1 MREMK
6 CMKFKS
12 TRQSRVNVDS
22 YKRQINILW
31 SSGWSSCRF
40 FMTTAMYV
48 TEGVTVWV
56 NSKQFHNVITRSPRI
71 VGILQQ
77 MIFLAKRSCANLSQG
92 GGVTTKIAAKA
103 VLIARLIFMIIPPCY
118 ETVALKLKVFVL
130 YVLCNK
136 PCNVTV

>member
-1 MREMK
+1 
-6 CMKFKS
+6 
-12 TRQSRVNVDS
+12 
-22 YKRQINILW
+22 
-31 SSGWSSCRF
+31 
-40 FMTTAMYV
+40 
-48 TEGVTVWV
+48 
-56 NSKQFHNVITRSPRI
+56 
-71 VGILQQ
+71 

-92 GGVTTKIAAKA
+92 VGGGGVTTKITAKA

>member
-1 MREMK
+1 
-6 CMKFKS
+6 
-12 TRQSRVNVDS
+12 
-22 YKRQINILW
+22 
-31 SSGWSSCRF
+31 
-40 FMTTAMYV
+40 
-48 TEGVTVWV
+48 
-56 NSKQFHNVITRSPRI
+56 
-71 VGILQQ
+71 
-77 MIFLAKRSCANLSQG
+77 MIFLAKRSCANLSQGG